1 MASRKGFTSQQ
12 KFSAALSIIKGEKSN
27 VDVGREMSC
36 HPTLIGDWRTQLE
49 TNGAVVFDRA
59 KDEIEK
65 DKKIA
70 KLEHLIGRL
79 TIENGFLER
88 VLGRSTGA

>member
-1 MASRKGFTSQQ
+1 MGMRKGFTSAQ
-12 KFSAALSIIKGEKSN
+12 KFTAALTVIKNEKSQ
-27 VDVGREMSC
+27 VEVGKELSC
-36 HPTLIGDWRTQLE
+36 HPSLVGDWKTHLE
-49 TNGAVVFDRA
+49 TKGAAVFDRE
-59 KDEIEK
+59 KDDIEK

-88 VLGRSTGA
+88 VLGRHTGA